1 MNKKPNK
8 KINVKYNFNLSELNN
23 LDILNSNLNELVSRQ
38 TEKAVKKLSKIESKY
53 LTDIVAEICGDCV
66 VVYFKCHNLTILT
79 FYLAVKTVLKTST
92 NYIYIDSVRVT
103 PNSTSWKTAIEGI
116 QYELGVFERGVD
128 NLDIVDKVK
137 FFEAMKGDK

>member
-1 MNKKPNK
+1 MSKTNK

-103 PNSTSWKTAIEGI
+103 PI
-116 QYELGVFERGVD
+116 VRRGKLLLKEFNM
-128 NLDIVDKVK
+128 NLVYLNAVLII
-137 FFEAMKGDK
+137 